1 MYILRMQKRDYRL
14 LAHAAFLVRYKLERR
29 PTGVALWVCEVA
41 CDMDCDV
48 KILTDSYPEKP
59 GGST

>member
-1 MYILRMQKRDYRL
+1 MHILWVCNRNYRL
-14 LAHAAFLVRYKLERR
+14 LPHTAFLVRYKLERR

-48 KILTDSYPEKP
+48 KILTDSYPEKHE
-59 GGST
+59 GST